1 MVLCCFVGFVL
12 FVVVLFVVV
21 FFVICVVVVVF
32 CCFCLSV
39 RIRSHEEI
47 MIRGLDGR

>member
-21 FFVICVVVVVF
+21 FFVIFVVVVF

-47 MIRGLDGR
+47 MIRGLDGG